1 MGHRDFFYALFFTRK
16 NSRRY
21 FVKQLSD
28 LIQFQ
33 EFDNLE
39 LLAKQIVEGFLIG
52 LHRSPYHG
60 FSVEFAEHRLYN
72 KGESTKHIDWKLYA
86 RSDKLFVKQFEEE
99 TNLRAHIVIDTSSSM
114 LFPYQQKHQTKLG
127 FSVLCASA
135 LVHLLRKQ
143 RDAVGLC
150 TFSDKIDL
158 LTPAKLSVT
167 HAHLLYAHLG
177 KLYNK
182 EGIEKNRETKISDT
196 LHQLAEGLHKR
207 SLVIIFS
214 DFMGE
219 ETPKELL
226 ESLQHLRF
234 NKHEVLLFSVR
245 DKEFENEFNFPNHPS
260 QFIDLETGES
270 MKLNPSDIRKV
281 YSQRQKEFFTELKL
295 LCGQFTID
303 YVEADIRKE
312 FYSVL
317 QAYLLKRKK
326 MM

>member
-1 MGHRDFFYALFFTRK
+1 M
-16 NSRRY
+16 
-21 FVKQLSD
+21 KQLSD
-28 LIQFQ
+28 LIQFE

-72 KGESTKHIDWKLYA
+72 KGESTKHIDWKLFA

-127 FSVLCASA
+127 FSVLCAAA

-150 TFSDKIDL
+150 TFSEKIDL
-158 LTPAKLSVT
+158 LTPAKLSNT

-196 LHQLAEGLHKR
+196 LHKLAEALHKR
-207 SLVIIFS
+207 SLVIVFS
-214 DFMGE
+214 DFMGN

-234 NKHEVLLFSVR
+234 NKHEVLLFSIR
-245 DKEFENEFNFPNHPS
+245 DKEFENEFNFANRPS

-270 MKLNPSDIRKV
+270 IKLNPSDIRKK
-281 YSQRQKEFFTELKL
+281 YSEKQKEFFNELEL
-295 LCGQFTID
+295 LCGQFEID
-303 YVEADIRKE
+303 YAEADIRKE
-312 FYSVL
+312 FHAVL

-326 MM
+326 MK

>member
-1 MGHRDFFYALFFTRK
+1 L
-16 NSRRY
+16 
-21 FVKQLSD
+21 KQLSD
-28 LIQFQ
+28 LIPFE

-72 KGESTKHIDWKLYA
+72 KGESTKHIDWKLFA

-127 FSVLCASA
+127 FSVLCAAA

-158 LTPAKLSVT
+158 LTPAKLSNT
-167 HAHLLYAHLG
+167 HAHMLYAHLG
-177 KLYNK
+177 NLYNK
-182 EGIEKNRETKISDT
+182 KGLEKNRETKISDT
-196 LHQLAEGLHKR
+196 LHKLAEALHER
-207 SLVIIFS
+207 SLVIVFS
-214 DFMGE
+214 DFMGD

-226 ESLQHLRF
+226 EALQHLRF
-234 NKHEVLLFSVR
+234 NKHEVLLFSIR
-245 DKEFENEFNFPNHPS
+245 DKEFENEFNFANRPS

-270 MKLNPSDIRKV
+270 IKLNPLDIRRM
-281 YSQRQKEFFTELKL
+281 YSEKQKEFFKELEL
-295 LCGQFTID
+295 LCGQFAID
-303 YVEADIRKE
+303 YSEADIHKE

-326 MM
+326 VK

>member
-1 MGHRDFFYALFFTRK
+1 M
-16 NSRRY
+16 
-21 FVKQLSD
+21 KQLSD
-28 LIQFQ
+28 LIQFE

-99 TNLRAHIVIDTSSSM
+99 TNLRAHIVVDTSSSM

-127 FSVLCASA
+127 FSVLCAAA
-135 LVHLLRKQ
+135 LIHLLRKQ

-150 TFSDKIDL
+150 TFSDKIDI
-158 LTPAKLSVT
+158 LTPAKLSNT
-167 HAHLLYAHLG
+167 HAHLLYAHLS

-196 LHQLAEGLHKR
+196 LHKLAEGLHKR
-207 SLVIIFS
+207 SLVIVFS
-214 DFMGE
+214 DFMGD
-219 ETPKELL
+219 ETPKEIL

-234 NKHEVLLFSVR
+234 NKHEVLLFSIR
-245 DKEFENEFNFPNHPS
+245 DKEFENEFNFANHPS

-270 MKLNPSDIRKV
+270 IKLNPSDIRSL
-281 YSQRQKEFFTELKL
+281 YSQKQKEFFTELEL
-295 LCGQFTID
+295 LCGKFAID
-303 YVEADIRKE
+303 YAEADIRKE
-312 FYSVL
+312 FHTVL
-317 QAYLLKRKK
+317 KAYLLKRKK

>member
-1 MGHRDFFYALFFTRK
+1 M
-16 NSRRY
+16 
-21 FVKQLSD
+21 KQLSD
-28 LIQFQ
+28 LIQFE

-99 TNLRAHIVIDTSSSM
+99 TNLRAHIVLDTSSSM
-114 LFPYQQKHQTKLG
+114 LFPYQQKHQNKLAY
-127 FSVLCASA
+127 SVLCASA
-135 LVHLLRKQ
+135 IIHLLKKQ

-150 TFSDKIDL
+150 TFSNEIEL
-158 LTPAKLSVT
+158 LTQAKLSST
-167 HAHLLYAHLG
+167 HIQLLYAHLN
-177 KLYNK
+177 KLYQH
-182 EGIEKNRETKISDT
+182 EEIGKNRETKISDT
-196 LHQLAEGLHKR
+196 LHQLAEGLHTR

-219 ETPKELL
+219 ESPQELM
-226 ESLQHLRF
+226 EALQHLRF

-245 DKEFENEFNFPNHPS
+245 DNEFENEFNFANRPS

-270 MKLNPSDIRKV
+270 IKLNPSEIKEL
-281 YSQRQKEFFTELKL
+281 YGKQQKDFFKELEL
-295 LCGQFTID
+295 LCGQFSID
-303 YVEADIRKE
+303 YLEADIRKE
-312 FYSVL
+312 FNSVL
-317 QAYLLKRKK
+317 YSFLTKRKK
-326 MM
+326 MK

>member
-1 MGHRDFFYALFFTRK
+1 MPFFLFTFK
-16 NSRRY
+16 IV
-21 FVKQLSD
+21 FLKQLSD
-28 LIQFQ
+28 LIQFE

-72 KGESTKHIDWKLYA
+72 KGESTKHIDWKLFA

-127 FSVLCASA
+127 FSVLCAAA

-158 LTPAKLSVT
+158 LTPAKLSNT
-167 HAHLLYAHLG
+167 HAHLLYAQLG

-196 LHQLAEGLHKR
+196 LHKLAEALHKR
-207 SLVIIFS
+207 SLVIVFS
-214 DFMGE
+214 DFMGD

-245 DKEFENEFNFPNHPS
+245 DKEFENEFNFTNRPS

-270 MKLNPSDIRKV
+270 IKLNPSDIREM
-281 YSQRQKEFFTELKL
+281 YSKKQKHFFKELEL
-295 LCGQFTID
+295 LCGQFAID
-303 YVEADIRKE
+303 YAEADIRKE
-312 FYSVL
+312 FHSVL
-317 QAYLLKRKK
+317 QTYLLKRKK
-326 MM
+326 MK

>member
-1 MGHRDFFYALFFTRK
+1 M
-16 NSRRY
+16 
-21 FVKQLSD
+21 KQLAD
-28 LIQFQ
+28 LIQFG

-72 KGESTKHIDWKLYA
+72 KGESTKHIDWKLFA

-99 TNLRAHIVIDTSSSM
+99 TNLRAHIVLDTSSSM
-114 LFPYQQKHQTKLG
+114 LFPYQQKHQSKLSY
-127 FSVLCASA
+127 SVLCASA
-135 LVHLLRKQ
+135 LIHLLRNQ

-150 TFSDKIDL
+150 TFSDKIEE
-158 LTPAKLSVT
+158 LTPAKLST
-167 HAHLLYAHLG
+167 AHAQLLYATL
-177 KLYNK
+177 NK
-182 EGIEKNRETKISDT
+182 VYHQEEIGKNRQTKISNT
-196 LHQLAEGLHKR
+196 LHQLAESLHKR

-214 DFMGE
+214 DFIGDE
-219 ETPKELL
+219 SPLEIL

-234 NKHEVLLFSVR
+234 NKHEVLLFSIR
-245 DKEFENEFNFPNHPS
+245 DKQFENEFDFANRPS

-270 MKLNPSDIRKV
+270 LKLNPSEIRDLYCKK
-281 YSQRQKEFFTELKL
+281 QKEFFMELEL
-295 LCGQFTID
+295 LCGQFSIE
-303 YVEADIRKE
+303 YVESDIRE
-312 FYSVL
+312 DFRTVF